1 MRRRRRAARGPLGG
15 MGGSFI
21 LDVILHLELI
31 LCQEQILRLQS
42 AMVLVGS
49 GMSPRPGPDHGGNQP
64 IRTRSSAWASRNE
77 AENTVNEL
85 LTHYTSIPLAVRSQR
100 VSPPAPAVHAQK
112 PNWEPAEV
120 EPLDP
125 LLQGGVR
132 KFRVDATVGIH
143 FWH

>member
-49 GMSPRPGPDHGGNQP
+49 GMSPRPGPDPGGNQP

-85 LTHYTSIPLAVRSQR
+85 LTHYTSVSSANRWLRGMISSSAMGSRAWVLLA
-100 VSPPAPAVHAQK
+100 
-112 PNWEPAEV
+112 WW
-120 EPLDP
+120 DP
-125 LLQGGVR
+125 LKSCEACLS
-132 KFRVDATVGIH
+132 
-143 FWH
+143 

>member
-49 GMSPRPGPDHGGNQP
+49 GMSLGQDQTTEVINPSGRAVPRGHQG
-64 IRTRSSAWASRNE
+64 TRRK
-77 AENTVNEL
+77 TL
-85 LTHYTSIPLAVRSQR
+85 LT
-100 VSPPAPAVHAQK
+100 
-112 PNWEPAEV
+112 N
-120 EPLDP
+120 
-125 LLQGGVR
+125 
-132 KFRVDATVGIH
+132 F
-143 FWH
+143 